1 MRFEKELPG
10 DIRFGNGVRH
20 LLPGLLPPGKTLVIG
35 GRHAHPEIR
44 MELRA
49 ELSDHRA
56 TLAPPVSPELPLDEV
71 AATVKLARELRAV
84 NFVGWGGGSA
94 MDCAKAV
101 AALAGCDADVAEC
114 FYGRAQ
120 APARN
125 NFLVLLPTSAGTG
138 AEVTANA
145 VITDRA
151 TGVKQSLRA
160 PGMTANCALVDPEL
174 LRNAPAAVIAG
185 SGFDA
190 LTQALE
196 SFLSRKADAL
206 TRQMAAAA
214 AKFLL
219 NALPG
224 ACRQEAD
231 KLTATARGSLLAG
244 MAFAS
249 SGLGAVHG
257 IGHPAGSSLGVPHG
271 VCCAILLPTVL
282 RRNLP
287 ACQER
292 FDELAGALDLPDAE
306 ALIAEVVKLR
316 RELGL
321 PENFRKYGNVTDHM
335 EFIVRNCRSGSMKCN
350 PRELADDEV
359 AAILEE
365 LR

>member
-10 DIRFGNGVRH
+10 DIRFGSGVRH
-20 LLPGLLPPGKTLVIG
+20 LLPSLLPPGKTLVVA

-44 MELRA
+44 RELES
-49 ELSDHRA
+49 ELADGRA
-56 TLAPPVSPELPLDEV
+56 TLAPPVSPELPLSEV
-71 AATVKLARELRAV
+71 AAVVKLARELRAV

-94 MDCAKAV
+94 MDCAKAA
-101 AALAGCDADVAEC
+101 AALADCGADVAEC
-114 FYGRAQ
+114 FYNRVQ
-120 APARN
+120 VPARN

-151 TGVKQSLRA
+151 TGVKQSLRT

-174 LRNAPAAVIAG
+174 LRDAPAAVIAG

-190 LTQALE
+190 LTQAVE
-196 SFLSRKADAL
+196 CFLSRKADAL
-206 TRQMAAAA
+206 TRQMSAAA

-219 NALPG
+219 DALPG

-249 SGLGAVHG
+249 GGLGAVHG
-257 IGHPAGSSLGVPHG
+257 IGHPAGSALGVPHG

-282 RRNLP
+282 RWNLP
-287 ACQER
+287 ACPER

-306 ALIAEVVKLR
+306 ALIAAVEQLR

-321 PENFRKYGNVTDHM
+321 PENFRNYGDVTEHIA
-335 EFIVRNCRSGSMKCN
+335 FIVRNCRSGSMKCN
-350 PRELADDEV
+350 PRELSDDEV
-359 AAILEE
+359 AALLEE